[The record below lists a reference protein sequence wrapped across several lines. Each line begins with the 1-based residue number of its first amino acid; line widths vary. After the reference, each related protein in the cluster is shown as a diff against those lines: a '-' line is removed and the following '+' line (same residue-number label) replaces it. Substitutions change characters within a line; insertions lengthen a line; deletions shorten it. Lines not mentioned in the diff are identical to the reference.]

1 MSSKTFGLAL
11 SGGGARGI
19 YHIGVLKALEE
30 NGIQPNCISG
40 TSAGALIGVLFAS
53 GLSADEIYHI
63 ASGTKWFKF
72 LKPAIP
78 SGGLIGMDYL
88 NEILN
93 TYLPVDAFEALR
105 IPCWVTACNITK
117 GALEYFHKGPVIK
130 PVLASCSVP
139 MLFKPVNI
147 NNDLYLDGGILMNLP
162 AAIIR
167 KDVQIL
173 MGVSLTPI
181 LPMPNQDLN
190 TSMKILTRVLEL
202 NVNNNSI
209 LQKEICDVLI
219 ESEEIAGISKYLL
232 GDYELLY
239 KMGYERAISQIQN
252 NPLFLQ
258 LI

>member
-30 NGIQPNCISG
+30 KGIHPDCISG
-40 TSAGALIGVLFAS
+40 TSAGALIGVLYAS

-72 LKPAIP
+72 LKPSIP

-88 NEILN
+88 SEILN
-93 TYLPVDAFEALR
+93 AYLPVDSFEALR

-117 GALEYFHKGPVIK
+117 GVLEIFNKGPVVK

-139 MLFKPVNI
+139 MLFRPVNI
-147 NNDLYLDGGILMNLP
+147 NDDFYLDGGILMNLP
-162 AAIIR
+162 ASIIR
-167 KDVQIL
+167 KDCKVL

-181 LPMPNQDLN
+181 LKLPNQQLN
-190 TSMKILTRVLEL
+190 SSMKILTRVLEL

-209 LQKEICDVLI
+209 RQKEICDVLI
-219 ESEEIAGISKYLL
+219 ESEEIAGISKYHL

-239 KMGYERAISQIQN
+239 KLGYESAISNIEK
-252 NPLFLQ
+252 NPVLLQ